1 MIQPLD
7 RMIRGRIWPV
17 IVVGAAF
24 CLAGC
29 APRRPARATVLACV
43 ERAEAERR
51 TCLQGCEGDFEE
63 AFVGCYGHNACTNGC
78 ETRQLA
84 CQAGPLHDLALCGEA
99 VENPDSCQARFHA
112 DLHACAGRPNRAAC
126 EDDGRRRASRVLAGV
141 PARPRPGPRTVRGD
155 LQDLPRWLRPALDG
169 RCGPGARARAVLV
182 LTALA

>member
-1 MIQPLD
+1 MSPIEPLE
-7 RMIRGRIWPV
+7 RMIGGRIWPV

-126 EDDGRRRASRVLAGV
+126 EDDGRRRAVACWRVCRRAHG
-141 PARPRPGPRTVRGD
+141 
-155 LQDLPRWLRPALDG
+155 PALERCAGTFRTCLDG
-169 RCGPGARARAVLV
+169 CVPR
-182 LTALA
+182 

>member
-1 MIQPLD
+1 MGSRSRSRDEAVMIQPLD

-63 AFVGCYGHNACTNGC
+63 AFVAFLRDWGH
-78 ETRQLA
+78 
-84 CQAGPLHDLALCGEA
+84 
-99 VENPDSCQARFHA
+99 
-112 DLHACAGRPNRAAC
+112 
-126 EDDGRRRASRVLAGV
+126 
-141 PARPRPGPRTVRGD
+141 
-155 LQDLPRWLRPALDG
+155 
-169 RCGPGARARAVLV
+169 
-182 LTALA
+182 